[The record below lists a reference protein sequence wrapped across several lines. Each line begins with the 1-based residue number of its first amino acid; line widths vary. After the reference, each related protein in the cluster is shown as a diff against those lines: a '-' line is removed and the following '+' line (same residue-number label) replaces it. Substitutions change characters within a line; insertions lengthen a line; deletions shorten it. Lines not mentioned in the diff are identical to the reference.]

1 MKTKSLLLVSALS
14 LLPLTSMGADATKTP
29 SPNTGGSTV
38 SSDTFTTAVGGPAA
52 TQKGSTA
59 PGYANGGGFNIGSTA
74 PSTGSTKE
82 ELGGANQPN
91 LIGAAPVVN
100 SSPAPSSSQLK
111 TAGFTASNPSS
122 KGVGGSGGAGSGVG
136 NAAFSAGDL
145 KAPSA
150 PK

>member
-1 MKTKSLLLVSALS
+1 
-14 LLPLTSMGADATKTP
+14 MGADATKTP

-74 PSTGSTKE
+74 PSTSATKT
-82 ELGGANQPN
+82 
-91 LIGAAPVVN
+91 
-100 SSPAPSSSQLK
+100 PAPPQLNHSTVSSSAPGTSQLK

-122 KGVGGSGGAGSGVG
+122 KGVGGSGGAGGVG
-136 NAAFSAGDL
+136 NPVDTAVGNAVYSAGDL

>member
-1 MKTKSLLLVSALS
+1 MKTKSLLLVYALS
-14 LLPLTSMGADATKTP
+14 LLPLTSMGADAPKA
-29 SPNTGGSTV
+29 PNPATG
-38 SSDTFTTAVGGPAA
+38 AVTGA
-52 TQKGSTA
+52 TQKGSTSLS
-59 PGYANGGGFNIGSTA
+59 YANGGGFNIGSTA

-136 NAAFSAGDL
+136 NAVYSAGDL

>member
-59 PGYANGGGFNIGSTA
+59 PGENFGQGGYMVVSTPDPKAGTA
-74 PSTGSTKE
+74 P
-82 ELGGANQPN
+82 A
-91 LIGAAPVVN
+91 
-100 SSPAPSSSQLK
+100 APSSSQLK

-122 KGVGGSGGAGSGVG
+122 KGVGGSGGAGGVG
-136 NAAFSAGDL
+136 NPVDTAVGNAVYSAGDL